1 MVMPDKSRYV
11 YLYAPSVADKQR
23 WEKLAKEAKAPLSK
37 FLIEII
43 ERTLAE
49 NEELKPRREIV
60 QELEAL
66 KKENKVLRDDL
77 KQKSI
82 VLERYENDLK
92 RYRSQA
98 FLEEGFEGMRRYNK
112 ELVEILRARG
122 FVDSYKLLEELE
134 IDPRD
139 SELVKAVS
147 KQLEELEGY
156 GMVETTP
163 RGWRWI
169 G

>member
-1 MVMPDKSRYV
+1 
-11 YLYAPSVADKQR
+11 
-23 WEKLAKEAKAPLSK
+23 
-37 FLIEII
+37 
-43 ERTLAE
+43 
-49 NEELKPRREIV
+49 
-60 QELEAL
+60 
-66 KKENKVLRDDL
+66 
-77 KQKSI
+77 
-82 VLERYENDLK
+82 
-92 RYRSQA
+92 
-98 FLEEGFEGMRRYNK
+98 MRRYNK